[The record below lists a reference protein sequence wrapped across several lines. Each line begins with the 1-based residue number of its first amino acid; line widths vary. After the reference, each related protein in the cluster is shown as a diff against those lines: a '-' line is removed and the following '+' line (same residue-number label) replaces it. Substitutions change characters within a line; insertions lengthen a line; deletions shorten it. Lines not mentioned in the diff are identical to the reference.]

1 MAVHVSSGACNLD
14 MQFATVWLNK
24 FNKYFI
30 LGIDDGAVH
39 FAIFH
44 RNRSE
49 TIEKSKEPLL
59 SKIINFESLK

>member
-30 LGIDDGAVH
+30 TSKSHQVSQLGKNEDFGKFYEFYTGH
-39 FAIFH
+39 
-44 RNRSE
+44 
-49 TIEKSKEPLL
+49 
-59 SKIINFESLK
+59 